1 MNLTWLIETLWVR
14 PVVEGLPDVV
24 VTAAWRCNGTDGT
37 YSDSV
42 FATVSFSP
50 PDPSKFIQYQDLKQE
65 EILQWVWASGVDKDS
80 AEAAVIQKINN
91 QINPP
96 IITPPL
102 PWPTGGI
109 DASTLTA
116 PPKPVVA
123 NDEPVVDPITTPI
136 NPSNIDPFLLPTS
149 DVPPSV
155 DGMSTKILG

>member
-14 PVVEGLPDVV
+14 PVEGSLTDVV
-24 VTAAWRCNGTDGT
+24 VTAAWRCNGTDGQ
-37 YSDSV
+37 YNGSV
-42 FATVSFSP
+42 YATVSFTP
-50 PDPSKFIQYQDLKQE
+50 PDPSKFVQYQDLTQAE
-65 EILQWVWASGVDKDS
+65 VLNWVWSSGVDKDA
-80 AEAAVIQKINN
+80 AEAAVVQQINN

-109 DASTLTA
+109 DASTIQGPIKIQA
-116 PPKPVVA
+116 DPV
-123 NDEPVVDPITTPI
+123 TTPI

>member
-37 YSDSV
+37 YNGSV
-42 FATVSFSP
+42 YATVSFTP
-50 PDPSKFIQYQDLKQE
+50 PDPSKFITFKDLKQAE
-65 EILQWVWASGVDKDS
+65 VLNWVWSSGVDKDA
-80 AEAAVIQKINN
+80 AEAAVVQQIENQK
-91 QINPP
+91 NPP

-116 PPKPVVA
+116 PPKPVI
-123 NDEPVVDPITTPI
+123 EPSAPIIEAPAE
-136 NPSNIDPFLLPTS
+136 PDMSAPVLPEA
-149 DVPPSV
+149 
-155 DGMSTKILG
+155 